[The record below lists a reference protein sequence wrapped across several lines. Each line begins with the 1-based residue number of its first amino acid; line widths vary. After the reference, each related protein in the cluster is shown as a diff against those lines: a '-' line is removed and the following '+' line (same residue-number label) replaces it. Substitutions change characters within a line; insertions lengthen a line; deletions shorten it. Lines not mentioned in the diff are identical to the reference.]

1 MKLYI
6 SRWVICKHLN
16 KCHERLLLGVI
27 KSRAE
32 RRFRKKNLILAGGEA
47 VSYSRTQ
54 HLQLSSLKEQM
65 NFIKK
70 HKTCVMA
77 KNNKTFDLIAVVQL
91 FYSV

>member
-1 MKLYI
+1 MI
-6 SRWVICKHLN
+6 
-16 KCHERLLLGVI
+16 LGG
-27 KSRAE
+27 R
-32 RRFRKKNLILAGGEA
+32 EA

-70 HKTCVMA
+70 HQTCVMA